1 MRCTASSCW
10 FYSGVCGADSCSK
23 PTAGRAT
30 IYATTSLHPDFGNPE
45 KGSQCSITIGDTH
58 SERYDTSL
66 TVGDVIY
73 GFRDGELAFAG
84 EVVGLRTRPSNQA
97 LLVSPDGKTQVAL
110 AVARVVVTRMDV
122 SALRQPQWR
131 QLAAR
136 LLAVHES
143 GRRPDVP
150 IAHVAWR
157 MPRQFGDDPMTDT
170 LDATAVPLSPEE
182 RERFEKTMR
191 RHG

>member
-1 MRCTASSCW
+1 MTANSPLPARSSAC
-10 FYSGVCGADSCSK
+10 A
-23 PTAGRAT
+23 R
-30 IYATTSLHPDFGNPE
+30 NP
-45 KGSQCSITIGDTH
+45 
-58 SERYDTSL
+58 
-66 TVGDVIY
+66 
-73 GFRDGELAFAG
+73 
-84 EVVGLRTRPSNQA
+84 VGLRTQPRSQA
-97 LLVSPDGKTQVAL
+97 LLLSTDGKAQVAL

-131 QLAAR
+131 ELAGR

-143 GRRPDVP
+143 SRRPDVP

-170 LDATAVPLSPEE
+170 LDATAVPLTPEE

-191 RHG
+191 RHD

>member
-1 MRCTASSCW
+1 MITYDN
-10 FYSGVCGADSCSK
+10 YSGEGFGYWSLD
-23 PTAGRAT
+23 
-30 IYATTSLHPDFGNPE
+30 LHPDFRSPE
-45 KGSQCSITIGDTH
+45 KGSQCSIKIGDTH

-73 GFRDGELAFAG
+73 GFRDGEFAFAG
-84 EVVGLRTRPSNQA
+84 EVVGLRTQPRSQA
-97 LLVSPDGKTQVAL
+97 LLLSTDGKAQVAL

-131 QLAAR
+131 ELAGR

-143 GRRPDVP
+143 SRRPDVP

-170 LDATAVPLSPEE
+170 LDATAVPLTPEE

-191 RHG
+191 RHD